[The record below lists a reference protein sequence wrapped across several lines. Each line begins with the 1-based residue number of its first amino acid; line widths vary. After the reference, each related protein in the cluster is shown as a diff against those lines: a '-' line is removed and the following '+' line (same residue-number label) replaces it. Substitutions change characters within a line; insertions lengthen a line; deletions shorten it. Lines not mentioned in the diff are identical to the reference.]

1 VGREGDAAVESLGDD
16 AERSIGSV
24 LVGRFS
30 GPVDSGRAAGVDDTA
45 AGADRARVDAEEAGT
60 PAGGALVE
68 EVETRVAVAS
78 AGPAVDRFD
87 GPAAGVRAEVL
98 GEEEVVGEAL
108 AKALTGTVEMQHRY
122 APCREEVIRLLP
134 VGAAVLASPE

>member
-1 VGREGDAAVESLGDD
+1 VGREGDAAVEPLGDD

-24 LVGRFS
+24 PVGRFS

-98 GEEEVVGEAL
+98 GEEEIVGEA
-108 AKALTGTVEMQHRY
+108 ASEALTSLVKRRHRC
-122 APCREEVIRLLP
+122 APDWEEVMR
-134 VGAAVLASPE
+134 VRW